1 MRSIRS
7 IENSDVCILM
17 LDAGQGIESQDI
29 NIFSLVVKNHKGIVI
44 LVNKWDLVENKVSL
58 HKDFEELIRDKL
70 APFRDVPIIFTSVT
84 QKQRIFKAMEAAVQV
99 YKNRSKKIPT
109 SELNDFFL
117 PVIEKTPPPMN
128 KGKYIRIKYVT
139 QLPTRYPSFVFFCN
153 HPQY

>member
-1 MRSIRS
+1 
-7 IENSDVCILM
+7 
-17 LDAGQGIESQDI
+17 
-29 NIFSLVVKNHKGIVI
+29 VVKNHKGIVI

-153 HPQY
+153 HPQYLKEAYKRFLENSLREHFEFTGVPVEIYFRQK